1 MRLSTC
7 CAQRVLKRVVTR
19 EHQQRL
25 LDVKWREEK
34 VSSWGE
40 FDVRKVERR
49 TSTERRAKREER
61 GMVK

>member
-1 MRLSTC
+1 MCLSTC
-7 CAQRVLKRVVTR
+7 CAQRVLKRVVTI
-19 EHQQRL
+19 EHQQRR

-34 VSSWGE
+34 VGSRGE

-49 TSTERRAKREER
+49 AKNEER